1 MLLPAEAKDELLAG
15 AFVCWHKAGSWN
27 AVSADQFGE
36 QTAIKIGK
44 GGLNGITLSSTQ
56 VAEWIDTFPI
66 SAYVSDTLDHCY
78 SPDLSSS
85 SSRTPHKEEGV
96 KRCKVD
102 EDDRQR
108 ISTELEK
115 CSHPLDTESD
125 VLNNIHNG
133 QVAPTIVNVSDS
145 LAFGGTMATAFQNS
159 LPTGFYAKLSS
170 PVNTIEHL
178 KRGVKIGDTVVFD
191 LESIFLRLLVVGQQR
206 EMEGDTRR
214 Y

>member
-1 MLLPAEAKDELLAG
+1 MSLLLPADAKDDLLYG
-15 AFVCWHKAGSWN
+15 AFVCWHKACSWN

-36 QTAIKIGK
+36 QTAITIGK
-44 GGLNGITLSSTQ
+44 GGLNGITLSSKQ
-56 VAEWIDTFPI
+56 VAERIDSFPI
-66 SAYVSDTLDHCY
+66 SAYVSDPLDHCY
-78 SPDLSSS
+78 SPELSSS
-85 SSRTPHKEEGV
+85 FSETPHKDEGV

-108 ISTELEK
+108 ISTEPGK

-125 VLNNIHNG
+125 VLYNVHNG

-159 LPTGFYAKLSS
+159 LPTGFHAKLSS
-170 PVNTIEHL
+170 PVNIIEHL
-178 KRGVKIGDTVVFD
+178 KRGVKIGDKVVFD

-206 EMEGDTRR
+206 EMELLV
-214 Y
+214 